1 MRYLVR
7 FFVILGLLAGL
18 SIVGY
23 ATVGDLSAER
33 TRTEIPVTLPQ
44 N

>member
-7 FFVILGLLAGL
+7 FVFMLVLLAGVTVL
-18 SIVGY
+18 GY